1 MVFNLGSVNAS
12 GTLQVQVVS
21 IFRTTAHT
29 RMNKGSLKL
38 EEENC
43 SNSETKPVRV
53 FEAQN
58 QMQNDPSDC

>member
-1 MVFNLGSVNAS
+1 M
-12 GTLQVQVVS
+12 LQVQVVS